1 MQVKSNHITLYFRT
15 KIQLSFVSKSHKL
28 RNTFQAIVE
37 FKNLSLATEY
47 PYFLRVRNLLLNI
60 SNELQEKLK
69 I

>member
-47 PYFLRVRNLLLNI
+47 PYFLRVRNLY
-60 SNELQEKLK
+60 
-69 I
+69 